1 MKKTY
6 SESELKGN
14 QVKAAFEQYPD
25 AKKVFATTDG
35 NVFLSENRANLHAGA
50 KGTVFTFEKVE
61 KVEKAAKA
69 EITAKQES
77 TKPLNATDTIAAI
90 DACKTLEDLKAFEG
104 DERKTVL
111 EAYNKKSEALAEALK
126 VVGAENVTK

>member
-6 SESELKGN
+6 SESELKEN
-14 QVKAAFEQYPD
+14 QVKDAFKQYPD

-35 NVFLSENRANLHAGA
+35 NVFLEENRANLHAGA

-61 KVEKAAKA
+61 SAEQETTKKLTAA
-69 EITAKQES
+69 EI
-77 TKPLNATDTIAAI
+77 IAGI
-90 DACKTLEDLKAFEG
+90 EACETLEALKAFEG
-104 DERKTVL
+104 DERKTVI